1 MMYKIYLILWGI
13 RAFFYKIFF
22 GRFGMPS
29 YIGRPVFLM
38 NVRRMY
44 FGQRVRIFPGMRGE
58 CHGDGRLFINNNVS
72 IGQNFHIICSSD
84 LHIGEGSLLS
94 GNVFITDTDHSY
106 TDVSH
111 PVFEQPNVIS
121 KTDIGENCFI
131 GIGARIQAGTI
142 LGKGCVVGANSVVR
156 GHFPDYSVI
165 VGAPARVVKRY
176 NPSTSMWERIH
187 ASDNISSVHNMQ
199 TQRETNERNS

>member
-1 MMYKIYLILWGI
+1 MYQILKIVWIMRAILYKP
-13 RAFFYKIFF
+13 FFA
-22 GRFGMPS
+22 RFGLPS
-29 YIGRPVFLM
+29 YIGSPMFLM
-38 NVRRMY
+38 NLRRMY
-44 FGQRVRIFPGMRGE
+44 IGKRVRIFPGLRAE
-58 CHGDGRLFINNNVS
+58 CHGDGRLFVHDNVS
-72 IGQNFHIICSSD
+72 IGQGFHVIAGGE
-84 LHIGEGSLLS
+84 LHIGRGCLIS
-94 GNVFITDTDHSY
+94 GNVFITDIDHTY
-106 TDVSH
+106 IDVSR